1 MGLFHTSCLIMNH
14 ADRGQRARLDGM
26 LVDTGGLASWVPAA
40 TLRKIGVMPEKKFRF
55 KTAAGEL
62 AVREIGYAVL
72 RVGRRETTDEV
83 VFARPGDM
91 RLLGARAME
100 GLHVRVDPVGK
111 KLIPAGPVLAAS
123 PQIVATAP
131 LRKKP

>member
-14 ADRGQRARLDGM
+14 ADRGRRVRLEKM
-26 LVDTGGLASWVPAA
+26 LVDTGSLASWVPSGM
-40 TLRKIGVMPEKKFRF
+40 LRDIGVAPEKKFRF
-55 KTAAGEL
+55 KTATGE
-62 AVREIGYAVL
+62 VVEREVGYAVL

-111 KLIPAGPVLAAS
+111 KLISAGPALAAS
-123 PQIVATAP
+123 PQK
-131 LRKKP
+131 L